1 MNDKK
6 YDVVDTCSGAINLV
20 RTEQLVI
27 NSSFCKMPLFSQTRL
42 LSSTLTL
49 TFLGKIVIIP
59 KANSKKPI
67 LAKSSLLTQGRA
79 GA

>member
-6 YDVVDTCSGAINLV
+6 YDVVDTCSGAINLA

-49 TFLGKIVIIP
+49 TFLGKIVIMP